1 MKKIAISLLVLAL
14 VAAFSVMGA
23 CVSGNL
29 CCDDDNLCSDD
40 ERSVHELHHVNV
52 LLLSV
57 PGSNV
62 LLSSSHVLCGHE
74 VLRG

>member
-1 MKKIAISLLVLAL
+1 MNNYEENSH
-14 VAAFSVMGA
+14 FSIGTG
-23 CVSGNL
+23 SGGCILSDGRRVGGNVCCNDDHL
-29 CCDDDNLCSDD
+29 CCDH

-57 PGSNV
+57 PGHV

-74 VLRG
+74 VL